1 MSRIGNKLKML
12 QKFLWRTTPPEQTI
26 AKILWRQLV
35 EAARAPIFYQ
45 EFTVPDHAAARFE
58 MVVIHAYLLFAR
70 LKSLPPNVSHFTKPI
85 ADALFTQM
93 TQDFE
98 QNLRQ
103 MGVGDLRVG
112 AKIKELMAAFYSRIV
127 AYDRCFSENN
137 NRAVDDLAEKLHQ
150 NIWGDEPMPDT
161 AAKAGARHLAEYMI
175 SARAYLDSLSY
186 DAMMG
191 KDGAPSVATAMNM
204 CVTHNSAEAMF
215 PNINW
220 PIPVS

>member
-1 MSRIGNKLKML
+1 MSRIGDKIKRLHQL
-12 QKFLWRTTPPEQTI
+12 LWRVNPPEQTI

-35 EAARAPIFYQ
+35 AAARAPIFYQ
-45 EFTVPDHAAARFE
+45 EFTVPDRPQARFE

-70 LKSLPPNVSHFTKPI
+70 LKNLPKDAPQSAKPLI
-85 ADALFTQM
+85 DALFAQM

-112 AKIKELMAAFYSRIV
+112 GKIKELMAAFYGRIV
-127 AYDRCFSENN
+127 EFDRCFSDKNLDTTDQLT
-137 NRAVDDLAEKLHQ
+137 AILSL
-150 NIWGDEPMPDT
+150 NIWGDEPT
-161 AAKAGARHLAEYMI
+161 AELPATKGAKRLAEYMI
-175 SARAYLDSLSY
+175 SARGYLDSLSY

-191 KDGAPSVATAMNM
+191 KSGTPNVATAMNM
-204 CVTHNSAEAMF
+204 CVTHNSAEPIF

-220 PIPVS
+220 PIPER